1 MKKFKLMIAVSAALL
16 IAAMAYAASYAVFS
30 TPEPGEYAPIG
41 FSVGKIEHTQISGAL
56 PSTGTVILSRVSANG
71 ATTNALLTVTC
82 SAGSYDAAVGDG
94 TNIYLVAGDRLL
106 RSGTVTNDCQVRY
119 ILTGD

>member
-1 MKKFKLMIAVSAALL
+1 MLAIFAVLL
-16 IAAMAYAASYAVFS
+16 IAVMAYAATYAVFS

-41 FSVGKIEHTQISGAL
+41 FRVAKVEHIQISGAL
-56 PSTGTVILSRVSANG
+56 PADGTVILSRISKDG
-71 ATTNALLTVTC
+71 STTNALITHTC
-82 SAGSYDAAVGDG
+82 TNGVFDGAVGDG

-106 RSGTVTNDCQVRY
+106 RSGTVTNDCQARY